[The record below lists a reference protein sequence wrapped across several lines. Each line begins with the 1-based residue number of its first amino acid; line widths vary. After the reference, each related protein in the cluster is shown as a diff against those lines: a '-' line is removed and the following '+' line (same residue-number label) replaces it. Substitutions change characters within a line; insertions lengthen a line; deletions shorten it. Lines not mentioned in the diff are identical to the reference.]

1 MNRIDRLMG
10 ILILLQSR
18 KFVPAEIIANK
29 YGISVRTVYRDVKA
43 LGEQGVPISFETT
56 RGYFIVQGYFLP
68 PVSFS
73 SEEANA
79 FLLMEFMIPAF
90 GDKSIQTHYSSAL
103 QKIRSVLRGSQ
114 KDQLELL
121 DSNIKMQVPKKLRNE
136 QEFLSPL
143 QNWIAEK
150 IIVNLQY
157 KNNNEEVTIRRIEP
171 IGLIFYAFGWHLIA
185 FCHLRNAYR
194 DFKISRIISI
204 ASTCKPFEKKD
215 HISLNEFM
223 NSLPVDY

>member
-1 MNRIDRLMG
+1 
-10 ILILLQSR
+10 
-18 KFVPAEIIANK
+18 
-29 YGISVRTVYRDVKA
+29 
-43 LGEQGVPISFETT
+43 EQGVPISFEAN

-114 KDQLELL
+114 KDQLEFL
-121 DSNIKMQVPKKLRNE
+121 DSNIKMQVPKRLKNDH
-136 QEFLSPL
+136 EFLSPL
-143 QNWIAEK
+143 QNCIAEK
-150 IIVNLQY
+150 TIVKLEY
-157 KNNNEEVTIRRIEP
+157 KNNNEEVSSRSIEP
-171 IGLIFYAFGWHLIA
+171 IGLIFYAFSWHLIA
-185 FCHLRNAYR
+185 FCHLRKAYR

-204 ASTCKPFEKKD
+204 MDTHKPFEKSD
-215 HISLNEFM
+215 HVSLNDFM
-223 NSLPVDY
+223 SKLPVDY